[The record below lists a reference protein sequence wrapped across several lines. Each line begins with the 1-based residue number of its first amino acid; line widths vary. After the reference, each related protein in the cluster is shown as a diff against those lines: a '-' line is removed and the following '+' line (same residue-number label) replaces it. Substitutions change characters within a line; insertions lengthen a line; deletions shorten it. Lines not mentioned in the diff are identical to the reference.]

1 MAYRIFLSAIA
12 LLLYAGSVLA
22 QKPVTFYHPLDTLSN
37 EFYNS
42 VWYVSSQDT
51 LAIATFAPVQIE
63 AVSKNRAKKRQYDRI
78 HAKVIKVYPYARAAG
93 DIMKMVDALCQ
104 AEPDEKRRKEL
115 LDRAEEE
122 LKEQFESDLRKMT
135 VSEGMILIKLIDRE
149 TENTSYELVQRLRGK
164 FSAFMWQSVARL
176 FGHNLKDEYE
186 AAGEDLW
193 IESIIL
199 QIEDGTI
206 PVELKPVD
214 PFGLNSTAR
223 R

>member
-1 MAYRIFLSAIA
+1 
-12 LLLYAGSVLA
+12 
-22 QKPVTFYHPLDTLSN
+22 
-37 EFYNS
+37 
-42 VWYVSSQDT
+42 
-51 LAIATFAPVQIE
+51 
-63 AVSKNRAKKRQYDRI
+63 
-78 HAKVIKVYPYARAAG
+78 
-93 DIMKMVDALCQ
+93 
-104 AEPDEKRRKEL
+104 
-115 LDRAEEE
+115 
-122 LKEQFESDLRKMT
+122 
-135 VSEGMILIKLIDRE
+135 
-149 TENTSYELVQRLRGK
+149 
-164 FSAFMWQSVARL
+164 MWQSVARL